1 MWDDGSPQDHEPK
14 EECLMVDIIAGVK
27 ATGKFFYQYGFG
39 KNLSS
44 VPQKRLAEIICSLA
58 MKGNQSRTTDFAELN
73 QGFRT
78 TYGHFLS
85 KGKWDEQA
93 VSKNQQDQ
101 SFQKAAELAL
111 EKQVPLYLSIDDTV
125 IEKKKPSSRA
135 TQPMEGTGWH
145 YSHLDG
151 KQVFGY
157 QVFGA
162 NISAGDFTLCY
173 CLRRCCP
180 ESGSKIDMAVQL
192 LDTLPETDARVILQM
207 DSWYTCKA
215 LWDKALEKNITLI
228 GAMKTNRILYPDG
241 HRCSAQDHAAM
252 LPNGQYHLVTV
263 GGHEYWIHRYEGA
276 LNGIDK
282 AVVLLSY
289 PKNAFGGKKALRVF
303 ICSDL
308 GLSDGE
314 ILSHYT
320 HRWKIEVMF
329 KQQKMYMGLKSF
341 MVRSAKAIDR
351 LFVILP
357 LAHFFFIALFDASL
371 SLSAA
376 IRRFRTVLCS
386 F

>member
-1 MWDDGSPQDHEPK
+1 MA
-14 EECLMVDIIAGVK
+14 DIIAGRK

-39 KNLSS
+39 ENLSS
-44 VPQKRLAEIICSLA
+44 VAQKRLTEIICGLA
-58 MKGNQSRTTDFAELN
+58 MKGNQSRTTDFAELK

-78 TYGHFLS
+78 SYGHFLS
-85 KGKWDEQA
+85 KGKWDEQK
-93 VSKNQQDQ
+93 VSQQQ
-101 SFQKAAELAL
+101 QTEALRKADELAQT
-111 EKQVPLYLSIDDTV
+111 KGAPIYLSIDDTV

-135 TQPMEGTGWH
+135 TRPMEGTGWH
-145 YSHLDG
+145 YSHLEG

-162 NISAGDFTLCY
+162 NISTGDFSLCY
-173 CLRRCCP
+173 CLRRCCS
-180 ESGSKIDMAVQL
+180 ESGSKIDIAVQL

-241 HRCSAQDHAAM
+241 HRCSAQDYAAM

-276 LNGIDK
+276 LNGIEK

-289 PKNAFGGKKALRVF
+289 PKDAFGSKKALRVF
-303 ICSDL
+303 ICSDF

-329 KQQKMYMGLKSF
+329 KQQKMYLGLKSF
-341 MVRSAKAIDR
+341 MVRSAIAIDR

-357 LAHFFFIALFDASL
+357 LAHLFFIVLFDASL

-376 IRRFRTVLCS
+376 IRRFRTLLCS

>member
-1 MWDDGSPQDHEPK
+1 MWDDKPPQDHKPK
-14 EECLMVDIIAGVK
+14 EVSLMGNIIAGRK
-27 ATGKFFYQYGFG
+27 AIGKFFYENGFG
-39 KNLSS
+39 EKLSS
-44 VPQKRLAEIICSLA
+44 VPQKRLAEIICALA

-93 VSKNQQDQ
+93 VSRNQQEK
-101 SFQKAAELAL
+101 SFQKAAELAQ

-135 TQPMEGTGWH
+135 TRAMEGTGWH
-145 YSHLDG
+145 HSHLEG

-162 NISAGDFTLCY
+162 HISAGDFSLCY

-192 LDTLPETDARVILQM
+192 LDTLPGTDAHVILQM
-207 DSWYTCKA
+207 DSWYTCKP

-228 GAMKTNRILYPDG
+228 GAMKTNRILYPDS
-241 HRCSAQDHAAM
+241 HRCSAQDYAAM

-276 LNGIDK
+276 LNGIDQ
-282 AVVLLSY
+282 AAVLLSY
-289 PKNAFGGKKALRVF
+289 PKDAFGSKKALRVF
-303 ICSDL
+303 ICSDSD
-308 GLSDGE
+308 LSDQE

-351 LFVILP
+351 LLVILP
-357 LAHFFFIALFDASL
+357 LAHFFFFVLFNAEQSL
-371 SLSAA
+371 PAA
-376 IRRFRTVLCS
+376 IRCFRLVLCS

>member
-1 MWDDGSPQDHEPK
+1 MAN
-14 EECLMVDIIAGVK
+14 IIAGRK

-39 KNLSS
+39 EKLSS
-44 VPQKRLAEIICSLA
+44 VPQKRLTEIICGLA
-58 MKGNQSRTTDFAELN
+58 MKGNQSRTTDFAELK

-78 TYGHFLS
+78 SYGHFLS
-85 KGKWDEQA
+85 KGKWDEQK
-93 VSKNQQDQ
+93 VSQQQ
-101 SFQKAAELAL
+101 QTEALRKADELAQT
-111 EKQVPLYLSIDDTV
+111 KGAPIYLSIDDTV

-135 TQPMEGTGWH
+135 TRPMEGTGWH
-145 YSHLDG
+145 YSHLEG

-162 NISAGDFTLCY
+162 NISTGDFSLCY

-180 ESGSKIDMAVQL
+180 ENGSKIDMAVQL

-241 HRCSAQDHAAM
+241 HRCSAQDYAAM

-289 PKNAFGGKKALRVF
+289 PKDAFGCKKALRVF

-308 GLSDGE
+308 ALSDGE

-329 KQQKMYMGLKSF
+329 KQHKMYMGLKSF

-351 LFVILP
+351 LFIILP
-357 LAHFFFIALFDASL
+357 LAHFFFMVLFDLSL

-376 IRRFRTVLCS
+376 IRRFRSLLCS

>member
-1 MWDDGSPQDHEPK
+1 MWDDESPQDHKPK
-14 EECLMVDIIAGVK
+14 EECLMADIIEGRK
-27 ATGKFFYQYGFG
+27 AMSKFFYQYGFG
-39 KNLSS
+39 EKLSS
-44 VPQKRLAEIICSLA
+44 VPQKRLTEIICGLA

-73 QGFRT
+73 QGYRT

-85 KGKWDEQA
+85 KGKWDEEKVSQQQQA
-93 VSKNQQDQ
+93 QALR
-101 SFQKAAELAL
+101 KADELAGA
-111 EKQVPLYLSIDDTV
+111 KCAPIYLSIDDTV

-135 TQPMEGTGWH
+135 TRPMEGTGWH
-145 YSHLDG
+145 YSHLEG
-151 KQVFGY
+151 KQVYGY

-162 NISAGDFTLCY
+162 NISTGDFSLCY

-180 ESGSKIDMAVQL
+180 ENGSKIDMAVQL
-192 LDTLPETDARVILQM
+192 LDTLPETDAHIILQM

-228 GAMKTNRILYPDG
+228 GAMKINRILYPDG
-241 HRCSAQDHAAM
+241 HRQSAQDYAAM

-289 PKNAFGGKKALRVF
+289 PKDAFGCKKALRVF

-308 GLSDGE
+308 ALSDGE

-329 KQQKMYMGLKSF
+329 KQHKMYMGLKSF

-351 LFVILP
+351 LFIILP
-357 LAHFFFIALFDASL
+357 LAHFFFMVLFDLSL

-376 IRRFRTVLCS
+376 IRRFRSLLCS

>member
-1 MWDDGSPQDHEPK
+1 
-14 EECLMVDIIAGVK
+14 MVDIIAARK
-27 ATGKFFYQYGFG
+27 AAGKFFYRYGFG
-39 KNLSS
+39 ENLSS
-44 VPQKRLAEIICSLA
+44 VPQNRLTEIICSLA
-58 MKGNQSRTTDFAELN
+58 MKGNQSKTTDFAELK

-78 TYGHFLS
+78 TYGYFLS
-85 KGKWDEQA
+85 KGKWDERK
-93 VSKNQQDQ
+93 VSQKQQTEALR
-101 SFQKAAELAL
+101 KASELAL
-111 EKQVPLYLSIDDTV
+111 AKREPVYLSIDDTV

-135 TQPMEGTGWH
+135 VRPMEGTGWH
-145 YSHLDG
+145 YSHLKG
-151 KQVFGY
+151 KQVFGF

-162 NISAGDFTLCY
+162 NISTGDFSLCY

-192 LDTLPETDARVILQM
+192 LDTLPQTDAPIIVQM

-241 HRCSAQDHAAM
+241 HRCSALDYAAV

-289 PKNAFGGKKALRVF
+289 PKDAFGNKKALRVF
-303 ICSDL
+303 ICSDSD
-308 GLSDGE
+308 LSDEE

-329 KQQKMYMGLKSF
+329 KQQKMYLGLKSF
-341 MVRSAKAIDR
+341 MIRSAKAIDR
-351 LFVILP
+351 LLVILP
-357 LAHFFFIALFDASL
+357 LAHFFFIVLFDAML
-371 SLSAA
+371 SLSDA
-376 IRRFRTVLCS
+376 IRRFRALLCS

>member
-1 MWDDGSPQDHEPK
+1 MAK
-14 EECLMVDIIAGVK
+14 
-27 ATGKFFYQYGFG
+27 GF
-39 KNLSS
+39 
-44 VPQKRLAEIICSLA
+44 PI
-58 MKGNQSRTTDFAELN
+58 
-73 QGFRT
+73 
-78 TYGHFLS
+78 
-85 KGKWDEQA
+85 
-93 VSKNQQDQ
+93 
-101 SFQKAAELAL
+101 
-111 EKQVPLYLSIDDTV
+111 YLSIDDTV

-135 TQPMEGTGWH
+135 TRPMEGTGWH
-145 YSHLDG
+145 YSHLEG

-162 NISAGDFTLCY
+162 NISTGDFSLCY

-180 ESGSKIDMAVQL
+180 ESGSRIDMAVQL
-192 LDTLPETDARVILQM
+192 LDTLPETNARVILQM

-215 LWDKALEKNITLI
+215 LWNKALEKKVTLI

-241 HRCSAQDHAAM
+241 HRCSAQDYAAM

-276 LNGIDK
+276 LNGIEK

-289 PKNAFGGKKALRVF
+289 PKDAFGSKKALRVF
-303 ICSDL
+303 ICSDF
-308 GLSDGE
+308 GLSDEE

-329 KQQKMYMGLKSF
+329 KQQKMYLGLKPF

-351 LFVILP
+351 LFIILP
-357 LAHFFFIALFDASL
+357 LAHLFFILLFDAAL

-376 IRRFRTVLCS
+376 IRRFRSLLCC